1 MQAGDFRRRTAGST
15 KLETQ
20 SLALPFRD
28 KALPRARADSAEL
41 VINCLSINATQK
53 GIVYQGLRV
62 QHVCR
67 YPGCRDGCDSEAI
80 LTGLA
85 QVIDSSQVTA

>member
-1 MQAGDFRRRTAGST
+1 MQTGDFRRRTAGST

-28 KALPRARADSAEL
+28 KALPQARADSAEL
-41 VINCLSINATQK
+41 VMNYLSIDAVQK
-53 GIVYQGLRV
+53 GIVYQGLTA

-67 YPGCRDGCDSEAI
+67 YPGRRDGCDSETIFHRIGA
-80 LTGLA
+80 GLLIA
-85 QVIDSSQVTA
+85 AK